1 MIYGGIGAA
10 VLGVGTYSATKMLA
24 RPEKVDTKA

>member
-10 VLGVGTYSATKMLA
+10 VLGVGTYITAKMLA